1 MNMGE
6 GSMKFLRRSGK
17 MKERGPD
24 HSWASGA
31 SSKGMLKMLNMAVA
45 LVLILGISAFIPQ
58 AEAASASWQV
68 GRGIVQ
74 KGQPNILKLSLR
86 NDGTTSKEA
95 VRIIGRWAQGAPG
108 KRGFSSGELGSMN
121 ELGSFSGEVALKK
134 TAIIEV
140 PLSVLGTPPAG
151 TRVLEI
157 AVITGRDVT
166 DGQAIQY

>member
-1 MNMGE
+1 
-6 GSMKFLRRSGK
+6 

-24 HSWASGA
+24 HSWASRA
-31 SSKGMLKMLNMAVA
+31 RSEQGMLTTLKMAAA
-45 LVLILGISAFIPQ
+45 LVFILGLFAFIPEAQ
-58 AEAASASWQV
+58 AASASWQV

-74 KGQPNILKLSLR
+74 KGRPAVLKLSLR

-95 VRIIGRWAQGAPG
+95 VRILGRWAQGAPG
-108 KRGFSSGELGSMN
+108 KRGFSSGELGAMS
-121 ELGSFSGEVALKK
+121 ELGSFSGEVELKK

-140 PLSVLGTPPAG
+140 PLSALGTPPAG